1 MIIIKAIRI
10 LRLAGGGTSLIAVF
24 HADSALLQQSLS
36 FLNEEGQIT
45 MDADK
50 ATLIL
55 SDIEDKIFN
64 KINFGFDPEVLDV
77 LNNHDA
83 SEQKIELLKTKIGD
97 ELLVR
102 LFGIANSAYYGPLKK
117 GSVDTLYKVV
127 SRLGMDFAR
136 VLIIF
141 LAFAAVSKNKEI
153 KTIFAK
159 SFATSI
165 VGGKIL
171 AKEFGL
177 RDNDAKKVELGGLL
191 LEIGKIIFAL
201 YRSLHKD
208 AYEEAEIGE
217 EFISQYHSSLGV
229 KIIEKYELPEF
240 LKEMIS
246 TDCLTLEKEL
256 ISLSGIV
263 MLAYSIVDLSFRR
276 FGNKLVIASPMPDPD
291 GMVVHTTGAVVQ
303 ETFRAVGF
311 GEYIEVIRQT
321 VPEHNLILER

>member
-1 MIIIKAIRI
+1 M
-10 LRLAGGGTSLIAVF
+10 T
-24 HADSALLQQSLS
+24 LLD
-36 FLNEEGQIT
+36 EEGQIT

-83 SEQKIELLKTKIGD
+83 SEREIELLKAKIGD
-97 ELLVR
+97 DLLAR
-102 LFGIANSAYYGPLKK
+102 LFGVANSAYYGQLKR
-117 GSVDTLYKVV
+117 GSVDTFYKVV

-165 VGGKIL
+165 VGGKLL

-177 RDNDAKKVELGGLL
+177 RDNDAKKVELAGLL
-191 LEIGKIIFAL
+191 LEIGKIIIAL
-201 YRSLHKD
+201 YKSLHKD

-217 EFISQYHSSLGV
+217 EFISQYQSCLGV
-229 KIIEKYELPEF
+229 KIIKKYELPEF
-240 LKEMIS
+240 LKDMIS
-246 TDCLTLEKEL
+246 TNCLTLEKGL
-256 ISLSGIV
+256 LSLSGIV
-263 MLAYSIVDLSFRR
+263 MLAFSIVDLSFRR
-276 FGNKLVIASPMPDPD
+276 FGNRLVIASPMPDPD
-291 GMVVHTTGAVVQ
+291 GMVVHTTGAVIE
-303 ETFRAVGF
+303 ETFKAVGLA
-311 GEYIEVIRQT
+311 EYIEVIRQT
-321 VPEHNLILER
+321 VPDHKWKLER

>member
-1 MIIIKAIRI
+1 M
-10 LRLAGGGTSLIAVF
+10 T
-24 HADSALLQQSLS
+24 LLD
-36 FLNEEGQIT
+36 EEGQIT

-83 SEQKIELLKTKIGD
+83 SEREIELLKAKIGD
-97 ELLVR
+97 DLLAR
-102 LFGIANSAYYGPLKK
+102 LFGVANSAYYGQLKR
-117 GSVDTLYKVV
+117 GTVDTFYKVV

-165 VGGKIL
+165 VGGKLL

-177 RDNDAKKVELGGLL
+177 RDNDAKKVELAGLL
-191 LEIGKIIFAL
+191 LEIGKIIIAL
-201 YRSLHKD
+201 YKSLHKD

-217 EFISQYHSSLGV
+217 
-229 KIIEKYELPEF
+229 
-240 LKEMIS
+240 
-246 TDCLTLEKEL
+246 
-256 ISLSGIV
+256 
-263 MLAYSIVDLSFRR
+263 
-276 FGNKLVIASPMPDPD
+276 
-291 GMVVHTTGAVVQ
+291 
-303 ETFRAVGF
+303 
-311 GEYIEVIRQT
+311 
-321 VPEHNLILER
+321 

>member
-1 MIIIKAIRI
+1 
-10 LRLAGGGTSLIAVF
+10 
-24 HADSALLQQSLS
+24 
-36 FLNEEGQIT
+36 

-83 SEQKIELLKTKIGD
+83 SEREIELLKAKIGD
-97 ELLVR
+97 DLLAR
-102 LFGIANSAYYGPLKK
+102 LFGVANSAYYGQLKR
-117 GSVDTLYKVV
+117 GSVDTFYKVV

-165 VGGKIL
+165 VGGKLL

-177 RDNDAKKVELGGLL
+177 RDNDAKKVELAGLL
-191 LEIGKIIFAL
+191 LEIGKIIIAL
-201 YRSLHKD
+201 YKSLHKD

-217 EFISQYHSSLGV
+217 EFISQYQSCLGV

-240 LKEMIS
+240 LKDMIS
-246 TDCLTLEKEL
+246 TNCLTLEKGL
-256 ISLSGIV
+256 LSLSGIV
-263 MLAYSIVDLSFRR
+263 MLAFSIVDLSFRR
-276 FGNKLVIASPMPDPD
+276 CGNRLVIASPMPDPD
-291 GMVVHTTGAVVQ
+291 GMVVHTTGAVIE
-303 ETFRAVGF
+303 ETFKAVGLA
-311 GEYIEVIRQT
+311 EYIEVIRQT
-321 VPEHNLILER
+321 VPDHKWKLER

>member
-1 MIIIKAIRI
+1 
-10 LRLAGGGTSLIAVF
+10 
-24 HADSALLQQSLS
+24 
-36 FLNEEGQIT
+36 

-83 SEQKIELLKTKIGD
+83 SEREIELLKAKIGD
-97 ELLVR
+97 DLLAR
-102 LFGIANSAYYGPLKK
+102 LFGVANSAYYGQLKR
-117 GSVDTLYKVV
+117 GSVDTFYKVV

-165 VGGKIL
+165 VGGKLL

-177 RDNDAKKVELGGLL
+177 RDNDAKKVELAGLL

-201 YRSLHKD
+201 YKSLHKD

-217 EFISQYHSSLGV
+217 EFISQYHTGLGV
-229 KIIEKYELPEF
+229 KIIEKYKLPEF
-240 LKEMIS
+240 LKDMIS
-246 TDCLTLEKEL
+246 TNCLALEKEL
-256 ISLSGIV
+256 LSLSGIV
-263 MLAYSIVDLSFRR
+263 MLAFSIVDLSFRR
-276 FGNKLVIASPMPDPD
+276 FGNRLVIASPMPDPD
-291 GMVVHTTGAVVQ
+291 GMLVHTTGAVIE
-303 ETFRAVGF
+303 ETFKAVGLA
-311 GEYIEVIRQT
+311 EYIEVIRQT
-321 VPEHNLILER
+321 VPDHKWKLER

>member
-1 MIIIKAIRI
+1 
-10 LRLAGGGTSLIAVF
+10 
-24 HADSALLQQSLS
+24 
-36 FLNEEGQIT
+36 

-83 SEQKIELLKTKIGD
+83 SEREIELLKAKIGD
-97 ELLVR
+97 DLLAR
-102 LFGIANSAYYGPLKK
+102 LFGVANSAYYGQLKR
-117 GSVDTLYKVV
+117 GSVDTFYKVV

-159 SFATSI
+159 SFATAI
-165 VGGKIL
+165 VGGKLL

-177 RDNDAKKVELGGLL
+177 RDNDAKKVELAGLL

-201 YRSLHKD
+201 YKSLHKD

-217 EFISQYHSSLGV
+217 EFISQYHTGLGV
-229 KIIEKYELPEF
+229 KIIEKYKLPEF
-240 LKEMIS
+240 LKDMIS
-246 TDCLTLEKEL
+246 TNCLALEKEL
-256 ISLSGIV
+256 LSLSGIV
-263 MLAYSIVDLSFRR
+263 MLAFSIVDLSFRR
-276 FGNKLVIASPMPDPD
+276 FGNRLVIASPMPDPD
-291 GMVVHTTGAVVQ
+291 GMLVHTTGAVIE
-303 ETFRAVGF
+303 ETFKAVGLA
-311 GEYIEVIRQT
+311 EYIEVIRQT
-321 VPEHNLILER
+321 VPDHKWTLER

>member
-1 MIIIKAIRI
+1 M
-10 LRLAGGGTSLIAVF
+10 T
-24 HADSALLQQSLS
+24 LLD
-36 FLNEEGQIT
+36 EEGQIT

-55 SDIEDKIFN
+55 SDIEDKIFT

-83 SEQKIELLKTKIGD
+83 SEREIELLKAKIGD
-97 ELLVR
+97 DLLAR
-102 LFGIANSAYYGPLKK
+102 LFGVANSAYYGQLKR
-117 GSVDTLYKVV
+117 GSVDTFYKVV

-141 LAFAAVSKNKEI
+141 LAFAAVSKNKEV

-165 VGGKIL
+165 VGGKLL

-177 RDNDAKKVELGGLL
+177 RDNDAKKVELAGLL
-191 LEIGKIIFAL
+191 LEIGKIIIAL
-201 YRSLHKD
+201 YKSLHKD

-217 EFISQYHSSLGV
+217 EFISQYQSCLGV

-240 LKEMIS
+240 LKDMIS
-246 TDCLTLEKEL
+246 THCLTLEKEL
-256 ISLSGIV
+256 LSLSGIV
-263 MLAYSIVDLSFRR
+263 MLAFSIVDLSFRR
-276 FGNKLVIASPMPDPD
+276 FGNRLVIASPMPDPD
-291 GMVVHTTGAVVQ
+291 GMVVHTTGAVIE
-303 ETFRAVGF
+303 ETFKAVGLA
-311 GEYIEVIRQT
+311 EYIEVIRQT
-321 VPEHNLILER
+321 VPDHKWTLER